1 MSVTELGS
9 FLPFFALSVSVLH
22 TCIFMYLHVHCIYP
36 QLMDYKVKWSES
48 QTELQQ
54 QLKGAKKV
62 SQSGTCAQCGG
73 AI

>member
-1 MSVTELGS
+1 
-9 FLPFFALSVSVLH
+9 
-22 TCIFMYLHVHCIYP
+22 MYVYMYINFHVYP

-62 SQSGTCAQCGG
+62 SESGTCAQCGG
-73 AI
+73 AFEHNCLSTSHRKCVRQF